1 MKTTIV
7 LSKFKT
13 SLLFLALFTFGLTTA
28 QMNSSDVEEMSVK
41 RSFEDPTLEW
51 GPCPPFMP
59 EGCNIAV
66 LHGDPSKKDV
76 DVLFKVNGK
85 SSIPNHW
92 HNSHERMVLL
102 TGKMQVTYK
111 GESMQTMN
119 VGDYAY
125 GPAKKP
131 HTAKCVSKDPCILFI
146 GFGEPLDAFA
156 VEQK

>member
-1 MKTTIV
+1 MKL
-7 LSKFKT
+7 LSKSKST
-13 SLLFLALFTFGLTTA
+13 NLLLFVILFLFVGHIQAQEGDADSSENSVLANYGQKDL
-28 QMNSSDVEEMSVK
+28 Q
-41 RSFEDPTLEW
+41 W

-66 LHGDPSKKDV
+66 LHGDPSKQNV

-85 SSIPNHW
+85 SDIPNHW

-102 TGKMQVTYK
+102 TGKMKITYE
-111 GESMQTMN
+111 GEDTQTMQ
-119 VGDYAY
+119 VGDYAF

-131 HTAKCVSKDPCILFI
+131 HTAKCVSKDPCILYI

-156 VEQK
+156 IED

>member
-1 MKTTIV
+1 MKSNI
-7 LSKFKT
+7 LSSKFKI
-13 SLLFLALFTFGLTTA
+13 SIILLALFTYGVASA
-28 QMNSSDVEEMSVK
+28 QMSDSNDHENAVV
-41 RSFEDPTLEW
+41 RSFDDTSLEW

-66 LHGDPSKKDV
+66 LHGDPSKMDV

-111 GESMQTMN
+111 GESTQTMN

-131 HTAKCVSKDPCILFI
+131 HTAKCLSKDPCILFI
-146 GFGEPLDAFA
+146 GFGNPLDAFA
-156 VEQK
+156 VEEE

>member
-1 MKTTIV
+1 MKSTI
-7 LSKFKT
+7 LSAKFKI
-13 SLLFLALFTFGLTTA
+13 SIILLALLTYGVTTA
-28 QMNSSDVEEMSVK
+28 QMTTSDVDENSVK
-41 RSFEDPTLEW
+41 RSFDDPSLEW
-51 GPCPPFMP
+51 GGCPPFMP

-111 GESMQTMN
+111 GESTQTMN

-131 HTAKCVSKDPCILFI
+131 HTAKCLSKDPCILFI
-146 GFGEPLDAFA
+146 GFGDPLDAFA
-156 VEQK
+156 VEEK

>member
-1 MKTTIV
+1 MKSII
-7 LSKFKT
+7 LFSKFRL
-13 SLLFLALFTFGLTTA
+13 SLLLFTLLTYGLTSA
-28 QMNSSDVEEMSVK
+28 QMNTSDVDEMSVK
-41 RSFEDPTLEW
+41 RSFEDPSLEW
-51 GPCPPFMP
+51 GGCPPFMP

-66 LHGDPSKKDV
+66 LHGDPAKPDV
-76 DVLFKVNGK
+76 DVLFKVNGN

-111 GESMQTMN
+111 GETTQTMN

-131 HTAKCVSKDPCILFI
+131 HTAKCLSKDPCILFI
-146 GFGEPLDAFA
+146 GFGAPLDAFA
-156 VEQK
+156 IEEK

>member
-1 MKTTIV
+1 MKSTI
-7 LSKFKT
+7 LSSKFKI
-13 SLLFLALFTFGLTTA
+13 SIILLALLTYGVTTA
-28 QMNSSDVEEMSVK
+28 QMTTSDVDENSVK
-41 RSFEDPTLEW
+41 RSFDDPSLEW
-51 GPCPPFMP
+51 GGCPPFMP

-111 GESMQTMN
+111 GESTQTMN

-131 HTAKCVSKDPCILFI
+131 HTAKCLSKDPCILFI
-146 GFGEPLDAFA
+146 GFGDPLDAFA
-156 VEQK
+156 VEEK

>member
-1 MKTTIV
+1 MKSNI
-7 LSKFKT
+7 LSSKFKI
-13 SLLFLALFTFGLTTA
+13 SIILLALFTYGVASA
-28 QMNSSDVEEMSVK
+28 QMGDSDDNENSVV
-41 RSFEDPTLEW
+41 RSFDDTSLEW

-66 LHGDPSKKDV
+66 LHGDPSKMDV

-111 GESMQTMN
+111 GESTQTMN

-131 HTAKCVSKDPCILFI
+131 HTAKCLSKDPCILFI
-146 GFGEPLDAFA
+146 GFGNPLDAFA
-156 VEQK
+156 VEEE

>member
-1 MKTTIV
+1 MKSMN
-7 LSKFKT
+7 LFSKFR
-13 SLLFLALFTFGLTTA
+13 LCLVLFGLLSYGLTFA
-28 QMNSSDVEEMSVK
+28 QMNTSDVDEMSVK
-41 RSFEDPTLEW
+41 RSFEDPSLEW
-51 GPCPPFMP
+51 GGCPPFMP

-66 LHGDPSKKDV
+66 LHGDPAKPDV

-111 GESMQTMN
+111 GETTQTMN

-131 HTAKCVSKDPCILFI
+131 HTAKCLSKDPCILFI
-146 GFGEPLDAFA
+146 GFGAPLDAFA
-156 VEQK
+156 IEEK